1 VPYLLLELIII
12 KANPGVKL
20 RRRLATQNVVF
31 VFVSVCVCGLLL
43 AFAFIFFFSRLGI
56 SWERKKKKRKE
67 KKEESGI
74 QKSCLILIQTSKG
87 YHARGKLE

>member
-12 KANPGVKL
+12 KANPGVIL
-20 RRRLATQNVVF
+20 RRRLAIQNVVF

-56 SWERKKKKRKE
+56 SWERKKKE
-67 KKEESGI
+67 KKREKGREWHT
-74 QKSCLILIQTSKG
+74 KILFDFDTNQQRLPREG
-87 YHARGKLE
+87 